1 VEATLEHGV
10 TAREIAVVSPFRRQ
24 NRLIRTLLRDR
35 VGSRADEVA
44 IDTVER
50 MQGQERDMVILSLTS
65 GSDAF
70 VERMAEFYFLPQ
82 RLNVAATR
90 ARSKLIL
97 VGRTDWEDLFE
108 RRPDL
113 QPQGE
118 ALRGLLKDAVVVE
131 PKTWRS

>member
-1 VEATLEHGV
+1 M
-10 TAREIAVVSPFRRQ
+10 
-24 NRLIRTLLRDR
+24 LRDR
-35 VGSRADEVA
+35 VGSRAEQVA

-50 MQGQERDMVILSLTS
+50 MQGQERDLVILSLTS

-97 VGRTDWEDLFE
+97 VGRADWEDLFE

-118 ALRGLLKDAVVVE
+118 ALRGLLEHAVRVDPE
-131 PKTWRS
+131 AWRN